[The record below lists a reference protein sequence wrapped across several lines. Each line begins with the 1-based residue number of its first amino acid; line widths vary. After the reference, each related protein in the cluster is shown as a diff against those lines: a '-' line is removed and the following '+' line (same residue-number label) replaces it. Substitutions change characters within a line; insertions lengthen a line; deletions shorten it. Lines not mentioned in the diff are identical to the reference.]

1 MGPEAGLVLEAV
13 DVTVSVPAGRILQ
26 PTCLTVAPGRLVALI
41 GPRGGGKTTLLR
53 VAGVA
58 EPEDG
63 TVTLGGVPV
72 TDRSVD
78 IGYLPV
84 GDTVHPQLTVRE
96 ALDYAAALRIADG
109 REGVDRAARVDAVLA
124 ELRLGDRADT
134 RVADLSTGERKRVAC
149 AVELVAQPA
158 MLLLD
163 EPGTGLDPALEER
176 LMTMLR
182 AVADQGRGVVVVT
195 HATSSLAL
203 CDVVAVMGAGGT
215 LRYVGPP
222 TGALSQFG
230 VGAYDEIYK
239 ALADADGP
247 AVADEGE
254 PQRLRPPR
262 PRRRVRADPTGS
274 LVRQTGVLT
283 GRYARC
289 LTRDGRTL
297 AVLVAQAP
305 IIALAIGAVLPR
317 DVLGRVGIASF
328 YAVLLSFLLVTASI
342 WLGVTSSAREIVKE
356 RTIIPR
362 ELAAGVR
369 LEAYVAAKVAVLFAL
384 AVVQVLLLVL
394 FAVILQ
400 PLHQGF
406 TAYVQVATI
415 CTLVA
420 WVSVG
425 MGLTL
430 SAFARSSDQASSAV
444 PLLLIP
450 QLLFAGA
457 IVPTGLMPGP
467 VRILSELTY
476 ARWAQAGLDNALDL
490 DSKLSEQVTSVAG
503 YERSFFDLA
512 SSFAVLALGLF
523 TFVLVGAATL
533 ALDRRAVA

>member
-222 TGALSQFG
+222 TGALSHFG

-305 IIALAIGAVLPR
+305 IIALAIGAVLP
-317 DVLGRVGIASF
+317 GTCSAGSAS
-328 YAVLLSFLLVTASI
+328 
-342 WLGVTSSAREIVKE
+342 
-356 RTIIPR
+356 PR
-362 ELAAGVR
+362 SMR
-369 LEAYVAAKVAVLFAL
+369 
-384 AVVQVLLLVL
+384 
-394 FAVILQ
+394 
-400 PLHQGF
+400 
-406 TAYVQVATI
+406 
-415 CTLVA
+415 CCC
-420 WVSVG
+420 
-425 MGLTL
+425 
-430 SAFARSSDQASSAV
+430 RSCWSPPPSGS
-444 PLLLIP
+444 
-450 QLLFAGA
+450 G
-457 IVPTGLMPGP
+457 
-467 VRILSELTY
+467 
-476 ARWAQAGLDNALDL
+476 
-490 DSKLSEQVTSVAG
+490 
-503 YERSFFDLA
+503 
-512 SSFAVLALGLF
+512 
-523 TFVLVGAATL
+523 
-533 ALDRRAVA
+533 